1 MTSAY
6 QGCLHVSVKHRL
18 GPECAQWKGK
28 HFFFFKQEATV
39 SSGPSRYFPHFSQF
53 VGGRFEIY
61 CFDSKDGS
69 LNGQ

>member
-28 HFFFFKQEATV
+28 HFFFLNKKQQFLLV
-39 SSGPSRYFPHFSQF
+39 LVDIFPTFHSLL
-53 VGGRFEIY
+53 GEG
-61 CFDSKDGS
+61 SKFIVLIQKMD
-69 LNGQ
+69 L